1 MEKYRAHYVPE
12 RPFWKQAFASTTRLC
27 FFFPKL
33 AVSFSGSQ
41 LKGLQLSVLESTLGS
56 HYLGKLPYAQSRCV
70 ETAIL
75 LGTQW
80 VVIPIP

>member
-1 MEKYRAHYVPE
+1 MFQNGHSGSRHLHQLLDY
-12 RPFWKQAFASTTRLC
+12 
-27 FFFPKL
+27 FFSPKL
-33 AVSFSGSQ
+33 VVSFWGSQ
-41 LKGLQLSVLESTLGS
+41 SKGLQLSILESTLGS
-56 HYLGKLPYAQSRCV
+56 HDLGKLPYAQSRCV